1 MYVHVY
7 WWVWFIFLIGEL
19 CFFSF
24 ANLLHCITCVCKFDH
39 FDCHGQFLIS
49 SFQRGHYLMVR
60 APTEKEYGQWKIALE
75 SQTADNSKATYVR
88 PVLKSVPHQ
97 SKVSEKNVCA

>member
-1 MYVHVY
+1 
-7 WWVWFIFLIGEL
+7 
-19 CFFSF
+19 
-24 ANLLHCITCVCKFDH
+24 
-39 FDCHGQFLIS
+39 
-49 SFQRGHYLMVR
+49 MVR

-97 SKVSEKNVCA
+97 SKVSEKNICA